1 MKKGLVLE
9 GGAMRGMFTA
19 GIMDVFM
26 ENGIEFDGIIGT
38 SAGAAFGCNY
48 KSRQIGRVI
57 RYNMKYCADKRFCSI
72 SSLLKTGN
80 IFNAEFA
87 YHTLPTQLDVFD
99 SKAFAENKTEFYVV
113 ATDLETGKAVYH
125 KCEKGEYEDLEWV
138 RASASMPMVSTPVE
152 IDGCIM
158 LDGGMTD
165 SIPLKHFEEIGYDR
179 NIVILTQPVD
189 YVKEKNPLLPV
200 AKYSLRKYPKAYE
213 AFSRRHEVYNET
225 TQYIKEKEARGEV
238 LVIRPPHALEI
249 KKTERDPAVLK
260 SVYDIGRA
268 TGEKE
273 LERVK
278 EFLGIEE

>member
-19 GIMDVFM
+19 GVMDVFM
-26 ENGIEFDGIIGT
+26 ENKIEFDGVIGT

-48 KSRQIGRVI
+48 KSGQIGRVI

-80 IFNAEFA
+80 IYNAEFA

-113 ATDLETGKAVYH
+113 ATDLKTGEAVYR
-125 KCEKGEYEDLEWV
+125 KCEKGEYDDLEWV
-138 RASASMPMVSTPVE
+138 RASASMPIVSKPVE
-152 IDGCIM
+152 IDGYTM
-158 LDGGMTD
+158 LDGGITD
-165 SIPLKHFEEIGYDR
+165 SIPLKYFEQIGYDR
-179 NIVILTQPVD
+179 NIVILTQPAD
-189 YVKEKNPLLPV
+189 YIKKKNPILPV
-200 AKYSLRKYPKAYE
+200 ARYFLRKYPKAYN
-213 AFSRRHEVYNET
+213 AFSRRHETYNET

-249 KKTERDPAVLK
+249 KKTERDPNVLK
-260 SVYDIGRA
+260 SVYDIGRE
-268 TGEKE
+268 TGEKA

-278 EFLGIEE
+278 MFLEI